1 MTQSETALRDHIVLV
16 GKSLYDRGYE
26 GIEVHGFAGTV
37 STPSDSDTKE
47 SRGVRHIK
55 FAESLGEGKKLKTDD
70 GSVSWSKGRSKLDN
84 EAWEAAKS
92 EKPELADIEK
102 SAEEWK
108 NKLKKAQS
116 KFMAAGAPSLVIRTP

>member
-1 MTQSETALRDHIVLV
+1 MSAIKELQAALQKASKPEQLLATYREAKSVLDTYTALC
-16 GKSLYDRGYE
+16 E
-26 GIEVHGFAGTV
+26 E
-37 STPSDSDTKE
+37 
-47 SRGVRHIK
+47 IK
-55 FAESLGEGKKLKTDD
+55 NKLAESLGEGKKLKTDD